1 MGQTKTPDSLEPM
14 TSSYLVELSL
24 VAPSGQ
30 HAIAE
35 EIGVFADQLK
45 PLVHLEK
52 IDYRRFQTM
61 QPY

>member
-35 EIGVFADQLK
+35 GIQIVKNDTQNFHFLIFFFA
-45 PLVHLEK
+45 
-52 IDYRRFQTM
+52 RFKRD
-61 QPY
+61 

>member
-24 VAPSGQ
+24 VAPGQ
-30 HAIAE
+30 DAVAS
-35 EIGVFADQLK
+35 EIQVFAEQLR

-52 IDYRRFQTM
+52 IDYRRFQNY
-61 QPY
+61 P